1 MLIYVEIYKNMVF
14 GEANGKN
21 IASLLDSNREKYLK
35 PLLGIKDVI
44 PRQLGLFPNLQDRN
58 MKKLQ
63 KKYPGLERSYSH

>member
-1 MLIYVEIYKNMVF
+1 MARILHYHRFKQAEIF
-14 GEANGKN
+14 N
-21 IASLLDSNREKYLK
+21 IFT
-35 PLLGIKDVI
+35 GIKDVI